1 MYRCS
6 ADSTSSTS
14 IETNPREVLNLDPQL
29 IVNMVHSALIPKF
42 FKHTLPK
49 DFAALES
56 FGSRLAQ
63 RVKCDVHAL
72 ISEAGL
78 DPTTDWE
85 HTVFIPIIA
94 DFDITEN
101 LGVPKEDAEYIL
113 LLAALLILAFELLIL
128 CGKNK
133 AERTRNFLAQAFD
146 KYLVEPE
153 IVREIDRTLEAKR
166 RRLAGKLADIRVL
179 KAIQDMRILMPD
191 IERCTTLWRASM
203 APRTVAIPL
212 DSGPEIIEQPTAPSK
227 ASVDT
232 SVSAK
237 EEDDRALKVPGHV
250 PIWRNNTVHVSRW
263 SASTAST
270 IQPGKT
276 LSIIQDEHPADTSP
290 EVHVKVYLKPSS
302 SWNFH
307 SITSIDYSGGHAT
320 IKSSIGLEAQL
331 QAGCSIFP
339 NSLYPDAMVLKRSEF
354 TTDGFVAD
362 VIIPPSYSYHVVKVD
377 DVREKM
383 DATGWTIIE
392 TTDAILE
399 VGSGRYL
406 IKRKDFESSVI
417 IENMCS

>member
-1 MYRCS
+1 MYRHS

-14 IETNPREVLNLDPQL
+14 IETNPREVLDLDPQL
-29 IVNMVHSALIPKF
+29 IVNMVHSALIPKV
-42 FKHTLPK
+42 FKHTPPK

-56 FGSRLAQ
+56 FGSRLAR
-63 RVKCDVHAL
+63 RVKCDVNAL
-72 ISEAGL
+72 IPGAGL

-85 HTVFIPIIA
+85 HTVFRPIIA

-128 CGKNK
+128 C
-133 AERTRNFLAQAFD
+133 
-146 KYLVEPE
+146 EPE
-153 IVREIDRTLEAKR
+153 IVREIDRTLETKR
-166 RRLAGKLADIRVL
+166 RRLAGKLADMKVL

-237 EEDDRALKVPGHV
+237 EEDDRALKMERIHCIDNPVRENPLNH
-250 PIWRNNTVHVSRW
+250 PRPASRR
-263 SASTAST
+263 
-270 IQPGKT
+270 
-276 LSIIQDEHPADTSP
+276 HFP

-307 SITSIDYSGGHAT
+307 SITSIDYSSGHAT

-331 QAGCSIFP
+331 QAGCSIIP
-339 NSLYPDAMVLKRSEF
+339 NSSYPDAMVLKRSEF

-362 VIIPPSYSYHVVKVD
+362 VIIPPSGSYHVVKVD

-406 IKRKDFESSVI
+406 IKRKDFGSSVI

>member
-1 MYRCS
+1 
-6 ADSTSSTS
+6 
-14 IETNPREVLNLDPQL
+14 
-29 IVNMVHSALIPKF
+29 
-42 FKHTLPK
+42 
-49 DFAALES
+49 
-56 FGSRLAQ
+56 
-63 RVKCDVHAL
+63 
-72 ISEAGL
+72 
-78 DPTTDWE
+78 
-85 HTVFIPIIA
+85 
-94 DFDITEN
+94 
-101 LGVPKEDAEYIL
+101 
-113 LLAALLILAFELLIL
+113 
-128 CGKNK
+128 
-133 AERTRNFLAQAFD
+133 
-146 KYLVEPE
+146 
-153 IVREIDRTLEAKR
+153 
-166 RRLAGKLADIRVL
+166 
-179 KAIQDMRILMPD
+179 
-191 IERCTTLWRASM
+191 M

-270 IQPGKT
+270 IQPWKT

-302 SWNFH
+302 
-307 SITSIDYSGGHAT
+307 
-320 IKSSIGLEAQL
+320 LEAQL

-362 VIIPPSYSYHVVKVD
+362 VIVPPSYSYHVVKVD

>member
-1 MYRCS
+1 
-6 ADSTSSTS
+6 
-14 IETNPREVLNLDPQL
+14 
-29 IVNMVHSALIPKF
+29 
-42 FKHTLPK
+42 
-49 DFAALES
+49 
-56 FGSRLAQ
+56 
-63 RVKCDVHAL
+63 
-72 ISEAGL
+72 
-78 DPTTDWE
+78 
-85 HTVFIPIIA
+85 
-94 DFDITEN
+94 
-101 LGVPKEDAEYIL
+101 
-113 LLAALLILAFELLIL
+113 
-128 CGKNK
+128 
-133 AERTRNFLAQAFD
+133 
-146 KYLVEPE
+146 
-153 IVREIDRTLEAKR
+153 
-166 RRLAGKLADIRVL
+166 
-179 KAIQDMRILMPD
+179 
-191 IERCTTLWRASM
+191 M

-237 EEDDRALKVPGHV
+237 EEDDRALKMERIHCIDNPALENPFNH
-250 PIWRNNTVHVSRW
+250 PRRASRR
-263 SASTAST
+263 
-270 IQPGKT
+270 
-276 LSIIQDEHPADTSP
+276 HFP

-362 VIIPPSYSYHVVKVD
+362 VIVPPSYSYHVVKVD